1 MARIRQQFPQNYG
14 SSGNINTEFE
24 NLFRYLN
31 AAELGDNTLGELLQ
45 TIFSSTGEWQGP
57 IEFRKDASGDIQY
70 RVGTYADDTTG
81 YITLVSAAEL
91 RGAAGATVGEIGA
104 PIIHSRQDTVISGT
118 STTVIDYAH
127 SATDEL
133 LVYVNGILKRT
144 GASFDY
150 QSSPTAGTSSNG
162 AVTFNSALANADVVS
177 IYKIR
182 STAITG
188 FTRTDTV
195 TTGSQAVFAFVH
207 DSTSRLQ
214 VYKNGIL
221 MREGGANDYTTS
233 ATTNTVTFNSAVA
246 SGNTVTIITV
256 ENTSVQAVTG
266 QMFEQDFVH
275 TDSGLIQLAKI
286 KIDNNA
292 IEQAKVNGL
301 SAALTAK
308 AKLTVS
314 SSTPSSP
321 ATGDLF
327 LDTSQTPNQLKF
339 FDGTQF
345 LKTSPESSLPTFTS
359 ANASQFVKVNGTGT
373 ALEYGT
379 VDLSSVVPVT
389 QKGAANGV
397 ASLDSTGRLPSTQL
411 PTVLSTDSFFT
422 EIATPTNTTFGV
434 KRIFKQKIRIDGI
447 AIRTTSGTCSV
458 QISVD
463 GVGLGS
469 TLSASSTPSETALG
483 TPIEIDAS
491 VASKKIEFIVTN
503 NSSASVLEVTM
514 AVSVIAS

>member
-31 AAELGDNTLGELLQ
+31 AAELGDKTLGELLQ
-45 TIFSSTGEWQGP
+45 TIFSTTGTWQGP
-57 IEFRKDASGDIQY
+57 VEFRKDASGDIQY
-70 RVGTYADDTTG
+70 RVGTYADETTG

-91 RGAAGATVGEIGA
+91 RGVSGSTAGTIGA

-127 SATDEL
+127 DTTDEL
-133 LVYVNGILKRT
+133 LVYVNGILKRS
-144 GASFDY
+144 GGSNDY

-162 AVTFNSALANADVVS
+162 AVTFNSALSNADVVS

-188 FTRTDTV
+188 FTRTDYV
-195 TTGSQAVFAFVH
+195 TTGTQSVFAFVH

-233 ATTNTVTFNSAVA
+233 STTNTVTFNSGIA
-246 SGNTVTIITV
+246 SGNTVTVVTV

-266 QMFEQDFVH
+266 QMFEETYVH
-275 TDSGLIQLAKI
+275 IDSGLIQLAKI
-286 KIDNNA
+286 KLDDNA
-292 IEQAKVNGL
+292 IAQAKINGL
-301 SAALTAK
+301 STALTAK

-339 FDGTQF
+339 YDGTQF

-422 EIATPTNTTFGV
+422 EVGTAANQTYTV
-434 KRIFKQKIRIDGI
+434 KRIYKQKIRIDGI
-447 AIRTTSGTCSV
+447 ALRTTSGTCTV
-458 QISVD
+458 QIAVD

-469 TLSASSTPSETALG
+469 SLSASSTPSETALG

-491 VASKKIEFIVTN
+491 TASKKIQFIVTS
-503 NSSASVLEVTM
+503 NSSASVLEVVM